1 MRQEAQEFK
10 VGAGEGTQRLKKF
23 KAILEVAVS
32 LGYSG
37 LSQKNK
43 MKQQNQPFLEWL

>member
-23 KAILEVAVS
+23 KAILEV
-32 LGYSG
+32 GYSG